1 MNRILIV
8 GHSASGYQTVESV
21 LQQRGMCSPL
31 PSRREELLPQD
42 ITATLCKVHKAPP
55 ITHVVAEDDIEQLQ
69 VAPVWHGMA
78 MDLMLGNLEQELW
91 GWADPQAIYTLDYWA
106 QLDDQLTFVL
116 VYDEPQSALVDAA
129 AQLDNLSA
137 PDLEH
142 LLGNWM
148 AYNGALLHF
157 FLRHTDRCLLVHAQ
171 QARHNTDGCLQK
183 LQPLLSAPLLSL
195 TGDDTADVATAD
207 GTQLRAYPIHT
218 MIPAQKLTDVISLA
232 GLKTTKAQEIL
243 QGSVM
248 ESYLL
253 DQVLAEYPACQAL
266 YAELQSAASLPLQEP
281 PRASSS
287 AAQAWGAL
295 VQQRTL
301 AIELA
306 NGLHEAYQGLR
317 VNLEQT
323 MTEQAKESELQLSQL
338 NQIQTELEGHYLRKQ
353 ELEQHSTEQSREIQ
367 RQAEL
372 VKQKEAEKSAL
383 NKALAEAQIQLEE
396 TKSSGQQKLGEQN
409 AQLKM
414 LREESELLLSHLHL
428 VQEEL
433 EHHYQQKQELLL
445 RNTEHSR
452 EIQRQAELAKQKEV
466 EKSALNKALTEAQK
480 QLELRNAE
488 YSREVQRQDE
498 RAKQKEAEKSALN
511 KALTEAQ
518 KLLEAAQSEGQQ
530 KLDEQHMQLKTLG
543 DENSLLLSQLHQVQE
558 ELERYYLDNQ
568 LLKKQ
573 LPAPMYGS
581 AQRVKQELEY
591 RLGSVMIK
599 RSRSLT
605 GWLGMP
611 WALAAERQ
619 AWRQHFATLSQ
630 KALPAIDSYH
640 DAHEAERVKCHLSYR
655 LGQVLIRNGKSPLG
669 WVKLPFALSREVQ
682 QFRLQRKVV

>member
-1 MNRILIV
+1 
-8 GHSASGYQTVESV
+8 
-21 LQQRGMCSPL
+21 MCPPL
-31 PSRREELLPQD
+31 PSRREGLLPQD
-42 ITATLCKVHKAPP
+42 ITATLCKVHKAPQ
-55 ITHVVAEDDIEQLQ
+55 IDHVATEDDIKRLQ

-78 MDLMLGNLEQELW
+78 MDLMLGNLEQDLW

-106 QLDDQLTFVL
+106 QLDDKLTFVL
-116 VYDEPQSALVDAA
+116 VYDEPQSTLVNAVSK
-129 AQLDNLSA
+129 LDNLSV

-142 LLGNWM
+142 LIENWM
-148 AYNGALLHF
+148 AYNGSLLHF
-157 FLRHTDRCLLVHAQ
+157 FLRHADRCLLVNAQ
-171 QARHNTDGCLQK
+171 QVRRNTDDCLQK
-183 LQPLLSAPLLSL
+183 LQPLLNAPLLSL
-195 TGDDTADVATAD
+195 AEYKEVGEVKPDDS
-207 GTQLRAYPIHT
+207 QLSAYTIHT
-218 MIPAQKLTDVISLA
+218 MMSDQRLTDVIKLA
-232 GLKTTKAQEIL
+232 GLEATKAQEIL
-243 QGSVM
+243 QGSAI

-253 DQVLAEYPACQAL
+253 HQVLTEYPACLAL

-281 PRASSS
+281 SQANSN

-306 NGLHEAYQGLR
+306 SGLHETYQGLR
-317 VNLEQT
+317 LNLEQT
-323 MTEQAKESELQLSQL
+323 IVEQAKESELRLSQL
-338 NQIQTELEGHYLRKQ
+338 HQVQEELESHYIRKQ
-353 ELEQHSTEQSREIQ
+353 ELEQRSAEQSREIQ

-383 NKALAEAQIQLEE
+383 NKALADAQIELEE

-409 AQLKM
+409 AQLQI
-414 LREESELLLSHLHL
+414 LSEESELLLSHLHL

-433 EHHYQQKQELLL
+433 EHHYQQKQELEL
-445 RNTEHSR
+445 RSTEYSR
-452 EIQRQAELAKQKEV
+452 EIQRQAELAEQKEV
-466 EKSALNKALTEAQK
+466 
-480 QLELRNAE
+480 
-488 YSREVQRQDE
+488 
-498 RAKQKEAEKSALN
+498 EKSALN

-530 KLDEQHMQLKTLG
+530 KLDEQNMQLKTLS
-543 DENSLLLSQLHQVQE
+543 DENSLLLSQLHRVQE

-573 LPAPMYGS
+573 LPAPMYG
-581 AQRVKQELEY
+581 AAARVKQELGY

-599 RSRSLT
+599 RSRSLA

-619 AWRQHFATLSQ
+619 AWRQQSANHPQ
-630 KALPAIDSYH
+630 KVLPAIDTYR

-669 WVKLPFALSREVQ
+669 WVKLPFALGREVQ
-682 QFRLQRKVV
+682 QFRLQRKEV

>member
-21 LQQRGMCSPL
+21 LQQRGMCSPQ

-42 ITATLCKVHKAPP
+42 ITATLCKVHKTPH
-55 ITHVVAEDDIEQLQ
+55 IEHVTVEDDIEQLQ

-116 VYDEPQSALVDAA
+116 VYEEPQSALVNATTK
-129 AQLDNLSA
+129 LDSLSA
-137 PDLEH
+137 PDLDH

-157 FLRHTDRCLLVHAQ
+157 FLRHTDRCLLVNAQ
-171 QARHNTDGCLQK
+171 QVRHNTDGCLQK

-195 TGDDTADVATAD
+195 TGDEATDGVTID
-207 GTQLRAYPIHT
+207 GTQLSAYSIHT
-218 MIPAQKLTDVISLA
+218 MMPAQKLTDVISLA
-232 GLKTTKAQEIL
+232 GLEATKAQEIL

-253 DQVLAEYPACQAL
+253 NQVLAEYPACQEL

-281 PRASSS
+281 HQASNN

-306 NGLHEAYQGLR
+306 SGLHEAYQGLSL
-317 VNLEQT
+317 NLEQT
-323 MTEQAKESELQLSQL
+323 VAEQARENELRLSQL
-338 NQIQTELEGHYLRKQ
+338 HQVQEELESYYLRKQ
-353 ELEQHSTEQSREIQ
+353 ELEQCSAEQSREIQ
-367 RQAEL
+367 HQAEL

-383 NKALAEAQIQLEE
+383 NKALTETQQLLQV
-396 TKSSGQQKLGEQN
+396 TKSAGQQKLGEQD
-409 AQLKM
+409 AQLQM
-414 LREESELLLSHLHL
+414 LREESELLLSHLHQ

-433 EHHYQQKQELLL
+433 ENHYLQKQELEL

-452 EIQRQAELAKQKEV
+452 EFKRQAELAKQKEA
-466 EKSALNKALTEAQK
+466 EKAALNKALTEAQK
-480 QLELRNAE
+480 QLELRNTE
-488 YSREVQRQDE
+488 HSREIKRQAE
-498 RAKQKEAEKSALN
+498 LIKQKEAEKSALN

-518 KLLEAAQSEGQQ
+518 KKLETTQSAGLQ
-530 KLDEQHMQLKTLG
+530 KLGEQDVQLKTLG
-543 DENSLLLSQLHQVQE
+543 NENDLLLSQLYRVQE
-558 ELERYYLDNQ
+558 ELERSYLDNQ
-568 LLKKQ
+568 HLKKQ
-573 LPAPMYGS
+573 LPVPMYG
-581 AQRVKQELEY
+581 AADRVQQELGY

-611 WALAAERQ
+611 WALRAETRAFRLQ
-619 AWRQHFATLSQ
+619 CKDHTVLD
-630 KALPAIDSYH
+630 LPPIHTYC
-640 DAHEAERVKCHLSYR
+640 DAHEAERIKNHLSHR
-655 LGQVLIRNGKSPLG
+655 LGQTLIQNSKSPLG
-669 WVKLPFALSREVQ
+669 WVKLPFALGQDVR
-682 QFRLQRKVV
+682 QFRLQRRGA

>member
-8 GHSASGYQTVESV
+8 GHSTSGYQTVESV

-42 ITATLCKVHKAPP
+42 ITSTLCKVHKAPQ
-55 ITHVVAEDDIEQLQ
+55 IDRVATEDDIKQLQ

-106 QLDDQLTFVL
+106 QLDDKLTFVL
-116 VYDEPQSALVDAA
+116 VYDEPQSALVNAA
-129 AQLDNLSA
+129 TKLDNLSA

-142 LLGNWM
+142 LLDNWM
-148 AYNGALLHF
+148 AYNSALLHF
-157 FLRHTDRCLLVHAQ
+157 FLRHTSRCLLVNTQ
-171 QARHNTDGCLQK
+171 QVRRNTDGCLQK

-195 TGDDTADVATAD
+195 TGDETINGVTTDAS
-207 GTQLRAYPIHT
+207 QLSAYPIHT
-218 MIPAQKLTDVISLA
+218 MMPAQKLTDVISLA

-253 DQVLAEYPACQAL
+253 NQVLAEYPACLAL

-281 PRASSS
+281 PRASSN

-306 NGLHEAYQGLR
+306 SGLHEAYQGLSL
-317 VNLEQT
+317 NLEQT
-323 MTEQAKESELQLSQL
+323 VAEQTRESELRLSQL
-338 NQIQTELEGHYLRKQ
+338 HQVQEELESHYLQKQ
-353 ELEQHSTEQSREIQ
+353 ALEQHSAAQSREIQ
-367 RQAEL
+367 YQAEL

-383 NKALAEAQIQLEE
+383 NKALTETQQLLET
-396 TKSSGQQKLGEQN
+396 TKSAGQQKLGEQDSL
-409 AQLKM
+409 LKT
-414 LREESELLLSHLHL
+414 LREESELLLSHLHQ

-433 EHHYQQKQELLL
+433 ENHYLQKQELEL
-445 RNTEHSR
+445 RNTEHAR
-452 EIQRQAELAKQKEV
+452 EIKRQAELAKQKET

-480 QLELRNAE
+480 QLELRSAA
-488 YSREVQRQDE
+488 YSREIQHQAE
-498 RAKQKEAEKSALN
+498 LTKQKETEKFALN
-511 KALTEAQ
+511 KALTEVQ
-518 KLLEAAQSEGQQ
+518 KQLEATQSAGQQ
-530 KLDEQHMQLKTLG
+530 KLGEQVAQLKTLG
-543 DENSLLLSQLHQVQE
+543 DENNQLLSQLHKVQE
-558 ELERYYLDNQ
+558 EMERYYLDNQ

-573 LPAPMYGS
+573 LPVPIYG
-581 AQRVKQELEY
+581 AADRVKQDLGY

-619 AWRQHFATLSQ
+619 AWRQHCATVPQ
-630 KALPAIDSYH
+630 KALPAIDTYR
-640 DAHEAERVKCHLSYR
+640 DAHEAERVKQHLSYR
-655 LGQVLIRNGKSPLG
+655 LGQALISNGQSPLG
-669 WVKLPFALSREVQ
+669 WVKLPFALNRAIQ
-682 QFRLQRKVV
+682 QFRLQHKDA

>member
-8 GHSASGYQTVESV
+8 GHPNSDYQTVENV
-21 LQQRGMCSPL
+21 LQQRGMCPPL
-31 PSRREELLPQD
+31 PSRREGLLPQD
-42 ITATLCKVHKAPP
+42 ITATLCKVHKAPQ
-55 ITHVVAEDDIEQLQ
+55 IDHVATEDDIKRLQ

-78 MDLMLGNLEQELW
+78 MDLMLGNLEQDLW

-106 QLDDQLTFVL
+106 QLDDKLTFVL
-116 VYDEPQSALVDAA
+116 VYDEPQSTLVNAVSK
-129 AQLDNLSA
+129 LDNLSV

-142 LLGNWM
+142 LIENWM
-148 AYNGALLHF
+148 AYNGSLLHF
-157 FLRHTDRCLLVHAQ
+157 FLRHADRCLLVNAQ
-171 QARHNTDGCLQK
+171 QVRRNTDDCLQK
-183 LQPLLSAPLLSL
+183 LQPLLNAPLLSL
-195 TGDDTADVATAD
+195 AEYKEVGEVKPDDS
-207 GTQLRAYPIHT
+207 QLSAYTIHT
-218 MIPAQKLTDVISLA
+218 MMSDQRLTDVIKLA
-232 GLKTTKAQEIL
+232 GLEATKAQEIL
-243 QGSVM
+243 QGSAI

-253 DQVLAEYPACQAL
+253 HQVLTEYPACLAL

-281 PRASSS
+281 SQANSN

-306 NGLHEAYQGLR
+306 SGLHETYQGLR
-317 VNLEQT
+317 LNLEQT
-323 MTEQAKESELQLSQL
+323 IVEQAKESELRLSQL
-338 NQIQTELEGHYLRKQ
+338 HQVQEELESHYIRKQ
-353 ELEQHSTEQSREIQ
+353 ELEQRSAEQSREIQ

-383 NKALAEAQIQLEE
+383 NKALADAQIELEE

-409 AQLKM
+409 AQLQM
-414 LREESELLLSHLHL
+414 LSEESELLLSHLHL

-433 EHHYQQKQELLL
+433 EHHYQQKQELEL
-445 RNTEHSR
+445 RSTEYSH
-452 EIQRQAELAKQKEV
+452 EIQRQAELAEQKEV
-466 EKSALNKALTEAQK
+466 
-480 QLELRNAE
+480 
-488 YSREVQRQDE
+488 
-498 RAKQKEAEKSALN
+498 EKSALN

-530 KLDEQHMQLKTLG
+530 KLDEQNMQLKTLS
-543 DENSLLLSQLHQVQE
+543 DENSLLLSQLHRVQE

-573 LPAPMYGS
+573 LPAPMYG
-581 AQRVKQELEY
+581 AAARVKQELGY

-599 RSRSLT
+599 RSRSLA

-619 AWRQHFATLSQ
+619 AWRQQSANHPQ
-630 KALPAIDSYH
+630 KVLPAIDTYR

-669 WVKLPFALSREVQ
+669 WVKLPFALGREVQ
-682 QFRLQRKVV
+682 QFRLQRKEV